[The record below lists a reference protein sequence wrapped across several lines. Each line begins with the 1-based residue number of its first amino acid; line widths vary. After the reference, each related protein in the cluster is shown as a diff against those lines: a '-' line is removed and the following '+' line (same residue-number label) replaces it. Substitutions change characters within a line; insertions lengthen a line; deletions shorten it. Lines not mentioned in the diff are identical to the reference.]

1 MKSVA
6 GSLKTEMAQFDAL
19 ATFAQFG
26 AEDLDPV
33 TRRQLARGER
43 FRELLKQDE
52 NAPVSYE
59 NMVALFH
66 VANEGALD
74 DVEVEKVGDFEA
86 QWYDYMAAN
95 LPDVLSAISD
105 TGELSDEN
113 GDRLMEAVTA
123 FKQTAGL
130 VAA

>member
-6 GSLKTEMAQFDAL
+6 GSLKTEMAQFDSL

-52 NAPVSYE
+52 NSPISYE

-74 DVEVEKVGDFEA
+74 DVDVENVRDFEG

-95 LPDVLSAISD
+95 LPEVLSAISD
-105 TGELSDEN
+105 TGELSNEN
-113 GDRLMEAVTA
+113 ADRLMEAVSA
-123 FKQTAGL
+123 FKQTASL